1 MPDGQQDRFDE
12 RDKRASEITPPPP
25 TIHQRSSNEKREK
38 ERKNMSANLVSCE
51 SIAEFRVQKGREKG
65 VRAIN
70 RYPKDN

>member
-1 MPDGQQDRFDE
+1 MPDGQQDRTMSAIRE
-12 RDKRASEITPPPP
+12 PLRLLLH
-25 TIHQRSSNEKREK
+25 HQRSSNEKREK